1 MEKTVCYDLPAQLFP
16 ATEAPDKNN
25 LLEDPAAAAHGFLE
39 GIILVQSSTY
49 LRVLLLGT
57 ALIAPTAAPG
67 AGIRDPFDTER
78 YLPAAPGVKWQ
89 SPFDLPQ
96 VPDAPIAS
104 LPRADRPLTLPELT
118 EFALQNNPRT
128 RQAWFAAR
136 AAASALGIERADDL
150 PQITATLS
158 GQRSETGGQTGNQNP
173 WLNRYGPA
181 VTLSYLLFDFGAG
194 DSRVQAA
201 EYQALAAALAQNRVL
216 QDVVFQVEQAYF
228 RVLGTEQLVRANEL
242 FLKSVSTSLD
252 ATQRRREGGL
262 ATVAD
267 VFRAETQV
275 AQGRL
280 NLTRSRGELEKARG
294 ALASSIGLPVN
305 ATIRIQMLESAPP
318 IREIAESLDKIMQ
331 RAKAS
336 RPDLVGSEAQ
346 ARAARASADAAARST
361 LPSLTIDAT
370 TGRTFYN
377 HGRPFTETNIVL
389 LNLRIPIFTGFNHTY
404 PVRQA
409 EDRAAQ
415 AEASRDV
422 LFRQTELEVWQSYY
436 DVQTAA
442 GGVSSTEVQVR
453 AAQQTAE
460 ATLARYQSGFGS
472 LLDLITA
479 QVEES
484 NARVQR
490 IQSYLDW
497 FTAVARLNLAIG
509 ASDRTTFPGQR

>member
-1 MEKTVCYDLPAQLFP
+1 MD
-16 ATEAPDKNN
+16 
-25 LLEDPAAAAHGFLE
+25 G
-39 GIILVQSSTY
+39 
-49 LRVLLLGT
+49 
-57 ALIAPTAAPG
+57 
-67 AGIRDPFDTER
+67 RDPFDTGR
-78 YLPAAPGVKWQ
+78 YLPPSPGIRWQ
-89 SPFDLPQ
+89 SPFELPQ
-96 VPDAPIAS
+96 VPDARTTPPPA
-104 LPRADRPLTLPELT
+104 ADRPLTLPELT

-136 AAASALGIERADDL
+136 AAAAAIGIERSDDL
-150 PQITATLS
+150 PQITANLIA
-158 GQRSETGGQTGNQNP
+158 QRSESGSQTGNQNP

-194 DSRVQAA
+194 DSRVQAV
-201 EYQALAAALAQNRVL
+201 EYQALAAALTQNRVL

-228 RVLGTEQLVRANEL
+228 RVLGIDQLVRANEL

-267 VFRAETQV
+267 VYRAETQV

-294 ALASSIGLPVN
+294 SLASAVGMPVN
-305 ATIRIQMLESAPP
+305 ATIRIQTLEKAPP
-318 IREIAESLDKIMQ
+318 IREITETLNNILQ

-336 RPDLVGSEAQ
+336 RPDLVAAEAQ
-346 ARAARASADAAARST
+346 ARSARASAEAAARST
-361 LPSLTIDAT
+361 LPSVTLDAT
-370 TGRTFYN
+370 SGRTFYN
-377 HGRPFTETNIVL
+377 QDRPFTDTNSVL
-389 LNLRIPIFTGFNHTY
+389 FNVRIPIFTGFNHTY
-404 PVRQA
+404 TVRQA
-409 EDRAAQ
+409 EERAAQ

-422 LFRQTELEVWQSYY
+422 LFRQSELEVWQSYY